1 MTAMNLSAE
10 ISEEIDGIF
19 KTRWAVREGDKV
31 PDAED
36 VQLGNDAVRLDGT
49 VLYADLADST
59 AMVKSQPDWYAAEV
73 YKSYLVSACRIIRE
87 NGGEI
92 TAFDGDRVMAVY
104 IGSMKNTSAAK
115 TALQINYV
123 VSAVLNPKLKQRYP
137 NQNYQIRQVVG
148 IDTSKLFVAR
158 TGIRGS
164 NDLVWVGRA
173 ANYAAKLSSLNETGY
188 SSYITDDAF
197 KVVHKSAKFGG
208 NGNGELM
215 WETRT
220 WSGLP
225 ISIHRSNWWWRPG

>member
-1 MTAMNLSAE
+1 MSITADISAE
-10 ISEEIDGIF
+10 VDEIF
-19 KTRWAVREGDKV
+19 KTQWEVRDGDKV
-31 PDAED
+31 PEPED
-36 VQLGNDAVRLDGT
+36 VQLGNHAVRLEGT

-59 AMVKSQPDWYAAEV
+59 AMVNSKPDWYAAEV
-73 YKSYLVSACRIIRE
+73 YKSYLISACRLIRE

-104 IGSMKNTSAAK
+104 IGKTKNTSAAT

-123 VSAVLNPKLKQRYP
+123 VSQIINPKLGARYP
-137 NQNYQIRQVVG
+137 EQKYQIRQVVG

-173 ANYAAKLSSLNETGY
+173 ANYAAKLSAINEPGY

-197 KVVHKSAKFGG
+197 KPMMDAAKYGG
-208 NGNGELM
+208 SEKKLM
-215 WETRT
+215 WEPRNFEKL
-220 WSGLP
+220 G
-225 ISIHRSNWWWRPG
+225 ISIHRSSWWWNPG